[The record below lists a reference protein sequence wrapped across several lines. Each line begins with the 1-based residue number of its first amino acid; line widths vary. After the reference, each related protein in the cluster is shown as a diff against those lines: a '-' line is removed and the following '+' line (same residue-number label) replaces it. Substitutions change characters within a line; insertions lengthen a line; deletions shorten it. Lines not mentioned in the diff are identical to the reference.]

1 MLFDANSYVY
11 ASICLIEF
19 RLAFFWFFWL
29 GGDAIPTEIFGGWG
43 ADGRKFGHGQCK
55 YWKNMNILIS

>member
-55 YWKNMNILIS
+55 D